1 MQQRDEISRE
11 TWPNDARNLTHLP
24 TPPPRTSSR
33 LAPRHRRMTRWT
45 TSRWTATRRGS
56 TSPTKRVRRLRPTS
70 QRDSRPRGV
79 KILHTKPSKPFSFR
93 HSRAELTRSPIMT
106 RFRPH
111 TPSPPPPR
119 RHGVRAR
126 ADADVPPAR
135 HGDARDEVGGG
146 GGGGGGDGD
155 EVHGEQRRLCE
166 RLAFANASER
176 VQRLRRRSLFG
187 TKRKCR

>member
-79 KILHTKPSKPFSFR
+79 KILLSKLRNHPNLFS
-93 HSRAELTRSPIMT
+93 
-106 RFRPH
+106 
-111 TPSPPPPR
+111 
-119 RHGVRAR
+119 
-126 ADADVPPAR
+126 
-135 HGDARDEVGGG
+135 
-146 GGGGGGDGD
+146 
-155 EVHGEQRRLCE
+155 
-166 RLAFANASER
+166 
-176 VQRLRRRSLFG
+176 
-187 TKRKCR
+187 